1 MKDLGP
7 MVPFER
13 LVAEVHRAELARHT
27 LLQVLDVVAGSTG
40 LKEKRVLKIVTKALR
55 EIEGDICGIV

>member
-1 MKDLGP
+1 MKDSGP
-7 MVPFER
+7 MVPLER
-13 LVAEVHRAELARHT
+13 LVAEVHRADLARHT

-40 LKEKRVLKIVTKALR
+40 LKERRVLKIVTKALR

>member
-1 MKDLGP
+1 

-13 LVAEVHRAELARHT
+13 LLAEVHRAELARHT
-27 LLQVLDVVAGSTG
+27 LLQVLDVVVGSDAP
-40 LKEKRVLKIVTKALR
+40 KEKRVLKIVTKALK